1 MTANKLKIFP
11 WHTILFSLYPI
22 LALAAVNIHE
32 INVKVVLRPLLLSL
46 AGAVLLLTILGL
58 ILKDGQI
65 AGFVTS
71 AYLILFYSYGHVYNL
86 LHETNIAGILVGR
99 NRILAVIWLVVAIF
113 LTWLII
119 KIGKYEWKYLLSKSL
134 NVVSGLLV
142 VLQLGSLLF
151 FAYRLRQV
159 DVNEA
164 NFDLSYSFNSDPVLP
179 NTKPPDIYYIILDAY
194 GRSDVLQSIYGVDNS
209 SFIEQLK
216 GLGFYVAQCSTSN
229 YAQTELSLSSSLNF
243 NYIQTLGLSSAAPGN
258 NAQLIAFIKNSAVR
272 RVLEDLGYDTVA
284 FATGYQWT
292 EWENADHYLSP
303 QGFWKL
309 NEFENL
315 VIRSSAGLL
324 LLDSGLF
331 NINEASIENIRGRT
345 LFALDQLGSLPPGS
359 SPKFVFAHLVI
370 PHIPFVFGPDGE
382 STLVGPL
389 TSERPYTWDEYKRGY
404 GNQVQYI
411 NSRIVDIVRNIII
424 GSEDPPIIIIQG
436 DHGPGYS
443 SNSDRMAILNAYYL
457 PRGNSYLYA
466 NISPVNTF
474 RAIFNEY
481 FNGNFD
487 LLDDVGY
494 FSRYNT
500 PFEFEVIDN
509 NCLTN

>member
-119 KIGKYEWKYLLSKSL
+119 KIGKYEWQYLLSNSL

-164 NFDLSYSFNSDPVLP
+164 NFDLSYSNSEPVLP

-243 NYIQTLGLSSAAPGN
+243 NYIQSLGLSSATPGN
-258 NAQLIAFIKNSAVR
+258 NAQLIDFIKNSAVR
-272 RVLEDLGYDTVA
+272 RILEDLGYDTVA

-292 EWENADHYLSP
+292 EWENAEHYLSP

-309 NEFENL
+309 RKL
-315 VIRSSAGLL
+315 VS
-324 LLDSGLF
+324 
-331 NINEASIENIRGRT
+331 
-345 LFALDQLGSLPPGS
+345 
-359 SPKFVFAHLVI
+359 
-370 PHIPFVFGPDGE
+370 
-382 STLVGPL
+382 
-389 TSERPYTWDEYKRGY
+389 
-404 GNQVQYI
+404 QV
-411 NSRIVDIVRNIII
+411 
-424 GSEDPPIIIIQG
+424 
-436 DHGPGYS
+436 
-443 SNSDRMAILNAYYL
+443 M
-457 PRGNSYLYA
+457 
-466 NISPVNTF
+466 
-474 RAIFNEY
+474 
-481 FNGNFD
+481 
-487 LLDDVGY
+487 
-494 FSRYNT
+494 
-500 PFEFEVIDN
+500 
-509 NCLTN
+509 